1 MSQDHHHQHED
12 EHEEEHN
19 HLDHGAAGHGNHGHG
34 GHGGHDDHAE
44 HFRRLFWVSLIL
56 TIPVVLTSQM
66 IQGWLNYSLP
76 DFPGDTWIGPV
87 LGTIIFVYGGRVF
100 LDGAVD
106 ELKAR
111 QPGMMTL
118 ISLAITVAFLAS
130 WATTIGWLDL
140 DFWWELALLVTIMLL
155 GHWLEMRALGAS
167 QNALEALAD
176 LLPDEVE
183 RVTNG
188 GTEYVPVSD
197 LRENDIV
204 LVRPGSRVPA
214 DGEIIDGEAE
224 FDESMLTG
232 ESQPV
237 LRHTGEKI
245 IAGSVASGSS
255 VRFRITA
262 RGEETE
268 LAGIQRMVA
277 EAQASKT
284 STQVLADRF
293 AALLFY
299 IASGAAIITF
309 FIWWLVV
316 GDLNDAITR
325 AVTLLVISCPH
336 ALGLAIP
343 LVVAITT
350 EVGARNGVLIRDR
363 TQLER
368 FREVDTVIWDKTGTL
383 TRGQHVVRGVTSLNG
398 NDDALIATAA
408 AVEMDS
414 EHPLAHAIVEAAQEQ
429 SLSIPTAQDFV
440 AQAGRGVSARIDGA
454 EWIVGGPRVLRESG
468 ADLPGAISAWQDEWN
483 AQGAAVLYVLEDGQV
498 RGAIA
503 LADEVREESAPAI
516 AELDDARVTS
526 MILTG
531 DAQVIA
537 DAVAGEIGISSV
549 QAEVLPEDKQ
559 RIVREAQESGQI
571 VAMVGDGVNDAPALA
586 MADVGLAIGAGTD
599 VAAQS
604 AGIVL
609 AGSDP
614 RTVPGTRRLSQ
625 AMYRKMVQNLG
636 WAAGYNLLAI
646 PLAAGVLAPW
656 GFILPPAAAA
666 VLMSLST
673 IVVALNAQTLRGFK
687 LLE

>member
-1 MSQDHHHQHED
+1 MDHHHHDHHD
-12 EHEEEHN
+12 EHENLHGSAA
-19 HLDHGAAGHGNHGHG
+19 HGHHGHHDHG
-34 GHGGHDDHAE
+34 DHAE
-44 HFRRLFWVSLIL
+44 QYRRLFWVSLIL
-56 TIPVVLTSQM
+56 TIPVVLTSEM

-76 DFPGDTWIGPV
+76 DFPGDTWVGPV
-87 LGTIIFVYGGRVF
+87 LGTITFVYGGRVF

-106 ELKAR
+106 ELKLR

-118 ISLAITVAFLAS
+118 ISLAISVAFVAS
-130 WATTIGWLDL
+130 WATTFGWLDL

-167 QNALEALAD
+167 QSALDALAE
-176 LLPDEVE
+176 LVPDEAE
-183 RVTNG
+183 RITEH
-188 GTEYVPVSD
+188 GTEQIPVSQ
-197 LRENDIV
+197 LQEGDIV
-204 LVRPGSRVPA
+204 LVRPGGRVPA
-214 DGEIIDGEAE
+214 DGEIVDGEAE
-224 FDESMLTG
+224 FDESMITG
-232 ESQPV
+232 ESRPV
-237 LRHTGEKI
+237 ARAEGEKI

-277 EAQASKT
+277 EAQSSK
-284 STQVLADRF
+284 SSGQVLADRF
-293 AALLFY
+293 AGLLFY
-299 IASGAAIITF
+299 IASGAAIVTF
-309 FIWWLVV
+309 FIWWLAV

-383 TRGQHVVRGVTSLNG
+383 TRGEHVVRGVMSIDG
-398 NDDALIATAA
+398 DDDALLARAA

-414 EHPLAHAIVEAAQEQ
+414 EHPLATAIVSAAQERT
-429 SLSIPTAQDFV
+429 LDIPRAQEFI
-440 AQAGRGVSARIDGA
+440 ARAGRGVSARIDGST
-454 EWIVGGPRVLRESG
+454 WYVGGNRVLQESG
-468 ADLPGAISAWQDEWN
+468 ARLPDAVISWQESWN
-483 AQGAAVLYVLEDGQV
+483 AQGAAVLYVLEGDEV

-503 LADEVREESAPAI
+503 LADEVREESAPAVR
-516 AELDDARVTS
+516 ELQEADVDS

-537 DAVAGEIGISSV
+537 ETVAAEIGIDSV

-559 RIVREAQESGQI
+559 RVVMQAQDDGKV
-571 VAMVGDGVNDAPALA
+571 VAMVGDGINDAPALA
-586 MADVGLAIGAGTD
+586 QADVGLAIGAGTD

-656 GFILPPAAAA
+656 GVILPPAAAA
-666 VLMSLST
+666 VLMSIST
-673 IVVALNAQTLRGFK
+673 IVVALNAQTLRGFRFSK
-687 LLE
+687 